1 MIKKE
6 NAKRNM
12 ILLISTI
19 TIFILVMFFVGQL
32 TKNYSREAYVEYN
45 NGEEI
50 VFTDV
55 RGHMWGWTIETKEEY
70 SLAKGDK
77 VILTFNN
84 NGTDEVIEDDILTKI
99 KKKN

>member
-1 MIKKE
+1 MINKRE
-6 NAKRNM
+6 TKRN
-12 ILLISTI
+12 LTFAFGI
-19 TIFILVMFFVGQL
+19 TVIFILVMFFIGQL
-32 TKNYSREAYVEYN
+32 TKSYSREAYVEYN

-55 RGHMWGWTIETKEEY
+55 HGHMWGWTIETKEEY
-70 SLAKGDK
+70 LLAKGDK

-99 KKKN
+99 KKK